1 MGARHPPATRCSPEP
16 ETMAPVVMT
25 NGEPDMRRTFHEQ
38 LEDLKAD
45 VIRLGGMTVELI
57 SGATLALLD
66 SDLTV
71 TQQTIQNDEPIDEL
85 THTIDDTC
93 FSLLARQQPMATDL
107 RTILATL
114 RISHELERSA
124 DLSVNIAKA
133 TRRLYP
139 TPLDPKV
146 RGIIDQMGR
155 QAANQTRLALDAYA
169 DSDPTWA
176 SALADM
182 DDAMDELT
190 KSLFRYILSLA
201 PADEAAVQ
209 QAVQIALVG
218 RHFER
223 IADHAVTI
231 AERVVFMAT
240 GEYPVNE
247 ADRPEVAGETG

>member
-1 MGARHPPATRCSPEP
+1 
-16 ETMAPVVMT
+16 MASVVMT

-38 LEDLKAD
+38 LEDLRTD

-66 SDLTV
+66 GDLTV
-71 TQQTIQNDEPIDEL
+71 AQQTIYNDEPIDEL
-85 THTIDDTC
+85 THGIEDTC

-114 RISHELERSA
+114 RIAHELERSA

-155 QAANQTRLALDAYA
+155 QAANQTRLALDAFA
-169 DSDPTWA
+169 DVDPTWA
-176 SALADM
+176 QALADM
-182 DDAMDELT
+182 DDAMDDLT
-190 KSLFRYILSLA
+190 KSLFRYILSLV
-201 PADEAAVQ
+201 PADEATVQ
-209 QAVQIALVG
+209 QAVQMALVG

-240 GEYPVNE
+240 GDYPSHD
-247 ADRPEVAGETG
+247 ADRPEVAGDTR

>member
-1 MGARHPPATRCSPEP
+1 
-16 ETMAPVVMT
+16 MA
-25 NGEPDMRRTFHEQ
+25 
-38 LEDLKAD
+38 
-45 VIRLGGMTVELI
+45 
-57 SGATLALLD
+57 S
-66 SDLTV
+66 
-71 TQQTIQNDEPIDEL
+71 
-85 THTIDDTC
+85 
-93 FSLLARQQPMATDL
+93 DL

-114 RISHELERSA
+114 RIAHELERSA

-139 TPLDPKV
+139 TALDPKV

-169 DSDPTWA
+169 DIDPIVGAGARPTWTTRWTSSPRA
-176 SALADM
+176 CSATSSRWPRP
-182 DDAMDELT
+182 T
-190 KSLFRYILSLA
+190 K
-201 PADEAAVQ
+201 PTVQ

-240 GEYPVNE
+240 GE
-247 ADRPEVAGETG
+247 

>member
-1 MGARHPPATRCSPEP
+1 LFIEFRNDGA
-16 ETMAPVVMT
+16 MVIT

-38 LEDLKAD
+38 LGDLRFD

-66 SDLTV
+66 SDLTIA
-71 TQQTIQNDEPIDEL
+71 QQTIHNDEPIDVL
-85 THTIDDTC
+85 THRIEDNC
-93 FSLLARQQPMATDL
+93 FSLLARQQPMAGDL

-114 RISHELERSA
+114 RIAHELERSA

-133 TRRLYP
+133 TRRIYP

-146 RGIIDQMGR
+146 RGIIDEMGR
-155 QAANQTRLALDAYA
+155 QAAKQTRLALDAYA
-169 DSDPTWA
+169 DVDPTCA
-176 SALADM
+176 QALSDM
-182 DDAMDELT
+182 DDAMDDLT
-190 KSLFRYILSLA
+190 KSLFRYILSSA
-201 PADEAAVQ
+201 PADEATVQ

-240 GEYPVNE
+240 GEYPSAE
-247 ADRPEVAGETG
+247 IDRPEVAGDTR

>member
-1 MGARHPPATRCSPEP
+1 M
-16 ETMAPVVMT
+16 VIT
-25 NGEPDMRRTFHEQ
+25 NSESDMRRTFHEQ
-38 LEDLKAD
+38 LEDLRLD
-45 VIRLGGMTVELI
+45 VIRLGGMTVELV

-66 SDLTV
+66 GDLTIA
-71 TQQTIQNDEPIDEL
+71 QQTIHNDEPIDEL
-85 THTIDDTC
+85 THGIEDTC
-93 FSLLARQQPMATDL
+93 FSLLALQQPMATDL

-114 RISHELERSA
+114 RIAHELERSA

-139 TPLDPKV
+139 SPLDPKV

-169 DSDPTWA
+169 DVDPSWA
-176 SALADM
+176 RALSDM

-201 PADEAAVQ
+201 SADEATVQ

-231 AERVVFMAT
+231 AERVVFMAP
-240 GEYPVNE
+240 GEYPSNE
-247 ADRPEVAGETG
+247 ADRPEVAGDTG

>member
-1 MGARHPPATRCSPEP
+1 
-16 ETMAPVVMT
+16 MADVIMT
-25 NGEPDMRRTFHEQ
+25 NGEPDMRRSFHEQ

-45 VIRLGGMTVELI
+45 VVRLGGMTVELI

-71 TQQTIQNDEPIDEL
+71 AQQTIHNDEPIDEL
-85 THTIDDTC
+85 THAIEDTC
-93 FSLLARQQPMATDL
+93 FSLLARQQPMASDL

-114 RISHELERSA
+114 RIAHEIERSA

-169 DSDPTWA
+169 DVDPTWA
-176 SALADM
+176 QALSDM
-182 DDAMDELT
+182 DDAMDDLT

-201 PADEAAVQ
+201 PADEATVQ

-240 GEYPVNE
+240 GVYPNAD
-247 ADRPEVAGETG
+247 ADRPEVAGETR

>member
-1 MGARHPPATRCSPEP
+1 MLTV
-16 ETMAPVVMT
+16 TNL

-38 LEDLKAD
+38 LQDLGEE

-57 SGATLALLD
+57 TGATQGLLD
-66 SDLTV
+66 GDLAIADQTV
-71 TQQTIQNDEPIDEL
+71 HNDDAIDAL
-85 THTIDDTC
+85 THTVEDQC
-93 FSLLARQQPMATDL
+93 FLLLARQQPMATDL

-114 RISHELERSA
+114 RIAHELERSA
-124 DLSVNIAKA
+124 DLSVNISKA

-139 TPLDPKV
+139 TSLDPKV
-146 RGIIDQMGR
+146 RGIVDQMGR

-169 DSDPTWA
+169 DTDPTWA
-176 SALADM
+176 SVLADM

-240 GEYPVNE
+240 GEWSIDE
-247 ADRPEVAGETG
+247 SDRPEVAGDTG

>member
-1 MGARHPPATRCSPEP
+1 MGARHPSATRCSPRA
-16 ETMAPVVMT
+16 ETIAPVVMT

-38 LEDLKAD
+38 LEDLKTD
-45 VIRLGGMTVELI
+45 VIRLGGKTVELI

-66 SDLTV
+66 SDLGV
-71 TQQTIQNDEPIDEL
+71 AKQTIQNDEPIDEL
-85 THTIDDTC
+85 THGVEDTC
-93 FSLLARQQPMATDL
+93 FSLLARQQPMAGDL

-114 RISHELERSA
+114 RIAHELERSA

-182 DDAMDELT
+182 DDAMDDLT

-240 GEYPVNE
+240 GEYPMNE
-247 ADRPEVAGETG
+247 ADRPEVAGDTR

>member
-1 MGARHPPATRCSPEP
+1 M
-16 ETMAPVVMT
+16 PVVT
-25 NGEPDMRRTFHEQ
+25 NSNGEPDMRRTFHDQ
-38 LEDLKAD
+38 LGDLTLE
-45 VIRLGGMTVELI
+45 VVRLGGMTVEAI
-57 SGATLALLD
+57 TAATQGLLD
-66 SDLTV
+66 GDLTV
-71 TQQTIQNDEPIDEL
+71 AEQTIHNDDAIDKL
-85 THTIDDTC
+85 THTVEDQC
-93 FSLLARQQPMATDL
+93 FLLLARQQPMATDL

-114 RISHELERSA
+114 RIAHELERSA

-139 TPLDPKV
+139 TALDPKV
-146 RGIIDQMGR
+146 RGIVDQMGR

-176 SALADM
+176 HALSDM

-240 GEYPVNE
+240 GEWAIDE
-247 ADRPEVAGETG
+247 SDRPEVAGDTG

>member
-1 MGARHPPATRCSPEP
+1 
-16 ETMAPVVMT
+16 
-25 NGEPDMRRTFHEQ
+25 
-38 LEDLKAD
+38 
-45 VIRLGGMTVELI
+45 MTVELV

-66 SDLTV
+66 SDLAV
-71 TQQTIQNDEPIDEL
+71 AQQTIHNDEPIDEL
-85 THTIDDTC
+85 THGIEDTC
-93 FSLLARQQPMATDL
+93 FSLLARQQPMAGDL

-114 RISHELERSA
+114 RIAHELERSA

-133 TRRLYP
+133 TRRLFP

-176 SALADM
+176 QALSDM

-201 PADEAAVQ
+201 PADEATVQ

-240 GEYPVNE
+240 GEYPVQRG
-247 ADRPEVAGETG
+247 RPPRGRRRHAAERARAAAYAVSVSSYPRSQSMRSRSRSASRLTRSRLRRN

>member
-1 MGARHPPATRCSPEP
+1 
-16 ETMAPVVMT
+16 MAPVVTT
-25 NGEPDMRRTFHEQ
+25 NSEPDMQPDMRRSFHEQ
-38 LEDLKAD
+38 LEDLKGD
-45 VIRLGGMTVELI
+45 VIRLGGLTVELI

-66 SDLTV
+66 GDLGVAKQTIANDAPIDDLTHGV
-71 TQQTIQNDEPIDEL
+71 EDS
-85 THTIDDTC
+85 C
-93 FSLLARQQPMATDL
+93 FSLLARQQPMAGDL

-114 RISHELERSA
+114 RIVHELERSA

-139 TPLDPKV
+139 TALDPKV

-169 DSDPTWA
+169 DKDPTWA

-201 PADEAAVQ
+201 PADEATVQ

-240 GEYPVNE
+240 GEYPVTE
-247 ADRPEVAGETG
+247 ADRPEVAGDTG

>member
-1 MGARHPPATRCSPEP
+1 
-16 ETMAPVVMT
+16 MAPVVMT
-25 NGEPDMRRTFHEQ
+25 YDEANMRRSFHEQ
-38 LEDLKAD
+38 LEDLKSD
-45 VIRLGGMTVELI
+45 VVRLGGMTVELI

-71 TQQTIQNDEPIDEL
+71 AQQTIHNDEPIDEL
-85 THTIDDTC
+85 THTIDDSC
-93 FSLLARQQPMATDL
+93 FLLLARQQPMATDL

-114 RISHELERSA
+114 RIAHELERSA

-139 TPLDPKV
+139 RPLDPKV
-146 RGIIDQMGR
+146 RGIIDQMGG

-169 DSDPTWA
+169 DVDPTWA
-176 SALADM
+176 QALADM

-201 PADEAAVQ
+201 ATDEATVQ
-209 QAVQIALVG
+209 QAVQMALVG

-240 GEYPVNE
+240 GEYPTTE
-247 ADRPEVAGETG
+247 ADRPEVAGDTG

>member
-1 MGARHPPATRCSPEP
+1 MGILHQQATLCSPDRT
-16 ETMAPVVMT
+16 TMAPVVMT

-38 LEDLKAD
+38 LGDLKSD
-45 VIRLGGMTVELI
+45 VIRLGGLTVELI

-66 SDLTV
+66 SDLAV
-71 TQQTIQNDEPIDEL
+71 AQQTILNDEPIDEL
-85 THTIDDTC
+85 THTIEDTC

-114 RISHELERSA
+114 RIAHEIERSA

-139 TPLDPKV
+139 RPLDPKV

-155 QAANQTRLALDAYA
+155 QAANQTRLALDAYG
-169 DSDPTWA
+169 DNDPTWA
-176 SALADM
+176 QALADM

-201 PADEAAVQ
+201 PADEATVQ

-240 GEYPVNE
+240 GEYPINE
-247 ADRPEVAGETG
+247 SDRPEVAGDTR

>member
-1 MGARHPPATRCSPEP
+1 M
-16 ETMAPVVMT
+16 VIT
-25 NGEPDMRRTFHEQ
+25 NSESDMRRTFHEQ
-38 LEDLKAD
+38 LEDLRLD
-45 VIRLGGMTVELI
+45 VIRLGGMTVELV

-66 SDLTV
+66 GDLTIA
-71 TQQTIQNDEPIDEL
+71 QQTIHNDEPIDEL
-85 THTIDDTC
+85 THRIEDGC
-93 FSLLARQQPMATDL
+93 FSLLALQQPMATDL

-114 RISHELERSA
+114 RIAHELERSA

-139 TPLDPKV
+139 SPLDPKV

-169 DSDPTWA
+169 DVDPSWA
-176 SALADM
+176 RALSDM

-201 PADEAAVQ
+201 SADEATVQ

-240 GEYPVNE
+240 GEWVVDE
-247 ADRPEVAGETG
+247 TDRPEVAGDTG